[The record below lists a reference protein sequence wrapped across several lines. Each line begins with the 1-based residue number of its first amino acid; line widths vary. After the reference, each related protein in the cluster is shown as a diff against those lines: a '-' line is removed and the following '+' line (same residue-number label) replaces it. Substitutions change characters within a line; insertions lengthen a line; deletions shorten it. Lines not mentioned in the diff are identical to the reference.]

1 MRKEL
6 LNTTVY
12 SGTTVSQSI
21 TAEGF
26 TGGLFFLDYS
36 AGTGTVTSFT
46 VALQSYDKTSDK
58 WVLIPGASWAAVST
72 TTTLTLSVHPA
83 ITAAA
88 NVAVSQLLGGTVR
101 ARVVGLAI
109 GAASATLKLSA
120 VLVR

>member
-6 LNTTVY
+6 LNATVQ
-12 SGTTVSQSI
+12 SGTAVSQSI
-21 TAEGF
+21 TTEGF

-46 VALQSYDKTSDK
+46 VALQTYDKTSAQ
-58 WVLIPGASWAAVST
+58 WVLIPGASFAAVST

-101 ARVVGLAI
+101 ARIVGLAI
-109 GAASATLKLSA
+109 GTASATLKLSA